1 MTWKGLADQL
11 ESKGH
16 DIVTGAGRDRS
27 QRDAGVEDPR
37 TSWSAAGGFSPAGGN
52 ETLRKAQDGA
62 GGETQVIE
70 RGSYTAK

>member
-1 MTWKGLADQL
+1 MTSSGMSQ
-11 ESKGH
+11 
-16 DIVTGAGRDRS
+16 S

-37 TSWSAAGGFSPAGGN
+37 TSRSAASGFSSTGGS
-52 ETLRKAQDGA
+52 ETLREAQDGA

>member
-1 MTWKGLADQL
+1 MAGSGMDQ
-11 ESKGH
+11 SRK
-16 DIVTGAGRDRS
+16 DT
-27 QRDAGVEDPR
+27 GVEDPR
-37 TSWSAAGGFSPAGGN
+37 ASRSAAGGFNSTRGS